1 MKRRLISGCLFLMVF
16 AIFTWSL
23 AHVDVQ
29 PIGPME
35 SGVGYAKINEWVRE
49 RVQFSRKM
57 YIITDWAGVG
67 AILIAAGFAILGL
80 KQWIQRRNILK
91 VDKDILLLGVFYLA
105 VFGMYVLFEFVVVNK
120 RPILIDGVLE
130 ASYPSSTTVLSL
142 CVLVTAGMQAKRR
155 VRKAKIRRFL
165 SFFLYEAAF
174 FMVAGRLLSGVHWFT
189 DVLGGYL
196 FSMGAILLYS
206 ASVQSR

>member
-67 AILIAAGFAILGL
+67 AILIAAGFAILGF
-80 KQWIQRRNILK
+80 KHWIQRRNILK
-91 VDKDILLLGVFYLA
+91 VDKDLLLLGVFYLA

-155 VRKAKIRRFL
+155 VRKAKMRRFL
-165 SFFLYEAAF
+165 SFFLYAAAF